1 MRKILKIA
9 VREYNEAVRT
19 KAFVIGII
27 FAPIMMGGSG
37 LAMWLT
43 EENVDT
49 TDKRI
54 AVIDRT
60 GIVSQSLVDA
70 AKVRNETEIHD
81 QETGE
86 KTDPAYLIE
95 IVPPDDEDPDAQRLE
110 LSNRVRNKE
119 LDAYV
124 EIGAGLLDPSDN
136 PETAHLTYHAEN
148 AVFHKAHYW
157 IQGPINNRIR
167 DYRLSEAGLDQNT
180 VNALTK
186 WHQIE
191 TLGLVSVDQDS
202 GQVQNAQRTN
212 EAAAIVPSLVLAVLM
227 FMLLMMGVTPM
238 LSSVLEEKTRR
249 ISEVLLGSVRPFQ
262 LMMGKLLGNLGVSFT
277 VASVYI
283 IGGSLLCYWRG
294 WTEYVPY
301 ELLPWFFVYLI
312 AAIFM
317 FGATF
322 MAVGAA
328 CNDAKEIQ
336 SLTMPVMLPMLL
348 PMFVLGPVLKAP
360 LGGLATWLSLFP
372 PCTPM
377 LMLLRQANPV
387 GIPAWQPWVGLA
399 GTLVY
404 TVFCVWAGGRV
415 FRVGLLM
422 HGNPPKIRDLARWA
436 IQG

>member
-60 GIVSQSLVDA
+60 GIVSESLTEA
-70 AKVRNETEIHD
+70 AKERNETSIHD
-81 QETGE
+81 EATGE
-86 KTDPAYLIE
+86 KTAPAYLIE
-95 IVPPDDEDPDAQRLE
+95 IIPPDDENPDAQRLE

-119 LDAYV
+119 LHAYV
-124 EIGAGLLDPSDN
+124 EIGAGLLDPSNDSD
-136 PETAHLTYHAEN
+136 TARITYHAVN
-148 AVFHKAHYW
+148 GVFHNAQHW

-167 DYRLSEAGLDQNT
+167 DYRLGQAGLDQET
-180 VNALTK
+180 VNALIK

-191 TLGLVSVDQDS
+191 TLGLVSVDQQS
-202 GQVQNAQRTN
+202 GQVQNAKHTN
-212 EAAAIVPSLVLAVLM
+212 ELATLLPPLILVVLL

-262 LMMGKLLGNLGVSFT
+262 LMMGKLLGNLCVSFT
-277 VASVYI
+277 VASVYM
-283 IGGSLLCYWRG
+283 IGGSLLCYWQG
-294 WTEYVPY
+294 WSEYVPY
-301 ELLPWFFVYLI
+301 ELLPWFFVYLV
-312 AAIFM
+312 AAVFM

-328 CNDAKEIQ
+328 CNDAKEVQ
-336 SLTMPVMLPMLL
+336 SLTMPVMLPVML

-360 LGGLATWLSLFP
+360 LGGLATWLALFP

-377 LMLLRQANPV
+377 LMLLRQANPI

-399 GTLVY
+399 GVLAY

-422 HGNPPKIRDLARWA
+422 HGKAPKISDLARWA
-436 IQG
+436 IRG

>member
-19 KAFVIGII
+19 KAFVIGIV

-43 EENVDT
+43 EEQVDT
-49 TDKRI
+49 VDKRI

-60 GIVSQSLVDA
+60 GIVSESLLEA
-70 AKVRNETEIHD
+70 AQERNETGIHD
-81 QETGE
+81 EETGE
-86 KTDPAYLIE
+86 QTAPAYLLE
-95 IVPPDDEDPDAQRLE
+95 IVPPNDEDPDAQRLE

-119 LDAYV
+119 LHAYV
-124 EIGAGLLDPSDN
+124 EIGAGLLDPSSD
-136 PETAHLTYHAEN
+136 PDTARITYHAIN
-148 AVFHKAHYW
+148 GVFHNAQHW
-157 IQGPINNRIR
+157 IQGPVNNHIR
-167 DYRLSEAGLDQNT
+167 DYRLTQAGLDQET
-180 VNALTK
+180 VNALIK
-186 WHQIE
+186 WHQVE
-191 TLGLVSVDQDS
+191 TLGLVSVDQQS
-202 GQVQNAQRTN
+202 GQVQDAQRSN
-212 EAAAIVPSLVLAVLM
+212 ELATILPSLVLVMLM

-249 ISEVLLGSVRPFQ
+249 ISEVLLGSVRPFE
-262 LMMGKLLGNLGVSFT
+262 LMMGKLLGNLCVSFT
-277 VASVYI
+277 VASVYM
-283 IGGSLLCYWRG
+283 IGGYLLCYWQG
-294 WTEYVPY
+294 WSEYVPY
-301 ELLPWFFVYLI
+301 ELLPWFFIYLV
-312 AAIFM
+312 AAVFM

-328 CNDAKEIQ
+328 CNDAKEVQ
-336 SLTMPVMLPMLL
+336 SLTMPVMLPVLI

-387 GIPAWQPWVGLA
+387 GIPAWQPWVGLT
-399 GTLVY
+399 GVLLY

-422 HGNPPKIRDLARWA
+422 HGNAPKLSDLARWA
-436 IQG
+436 IRG